1 MDSQE
6 KAAPSS
12 TDLPADIGLILVP
25 IIQPKYSRELIDLA
39 LDMAASEEA
48 TVLVLLVSLG
58 NVEEDAETIQA
69 VEPIV
74 QSYQDDGRPVQLI
87 SYGAGSISRGILD
100 AAREHRA
107 DLILFGGRETSG
119 RGVNFSTVAEN
130 VLPAA
135 PCYVVLF
142 RIGATH
148 ADRRLVVPIVAG
160 EQSRAAAQLAI
171 RLGRSMDRPVEAI
184 YVRTG
189 RTTNWDARGQIESA
203 LVGIA
208 GQEDVKR
215 TIAQSQDAVSGLL
228 SRIEDDVMVVVGVSD
243 RSEWQRWLRADLPMA
258 LIRRWRGP
266 LLMVSPTSAPL
277 TRGDRIRRWLSPT
290 LTQFEQ
296 VEIEREA
303 EASAT
308 TSLDYLVLIVVAA
321 VLATFGLMLNSNAV
335 IIGAMLVAPLM
346 SPLIAF
352 AVGMTLGKLDLVW
365 RATIVLVQGIAG
377 ALLISFLIGWL
388 SPTTIVTT
396 EMASRGNP
404 SLLDMGVALA
414 SGFIGAYATAR
425 KHIPSALAGV
435 AIAAALMPPLATVG
449 LGLAFGDFGLAS
461 GAALLF
467 VTNIISIILAAWATF
482 FWFGMRPSKKV
493 DARRTRRTSAILVAI
508 FVLVLAA
515 LLAQNAN
522 TIFSATIE
530 RTLRDSFNQSELVG
544 YEVRQGTPLQ
554 VFATVRM
561 PASVIPDTSEI
572 IAAQNNLEEALGE
585 PVELSVVIQPVVDAS
600 VAEADAEVEATIG
613 RILNEE
619 LTDMTVLGFKFAIGN
634 PTLVLA
640 AVQTELAYGSEEF
653 NEQVGASEAALAQE
667 LGLPVVLSI
676 LPLETYDSTEAVDA
690 TDQALSEAIEEVLI
704 ESLTCC
710 EIVSFSFQVGNP
722 FLVTVTVMTD
732 MDPASDEFLAQVRAT
747 EDALSDALG
756 WPVKLTVIVTQ
767 PSPTPTATETP
778 FLPSATPTFTPT
790 EEIQSPEPPT
800 EEPPTEEPPTP
811 TSEPPTATAEPP
823 TEEPPTEEPP
833 TPTSGPPTSTVEPPT
848 EEPPTP
854 QPTGPP
860 TEELPTATSPPPTAT
875 PEATLTVPTP
885 TP

>member
-1 MDSQE
+1 VESQE
-6 KAAPSS
+6 KAAPPS
-12 TDLPADIGLILVP
+12 TGLPADLDLILVP

-39 LDMAASEEA
+39 LDMTDSEDA
-48 TVLVLLVSLG
+48 RILVLLVSLG
-58 NVEEDAETIQA
+58 NAEEDAETVRT

-87 SYGAGSISRGILD
+87 SYSAGSISRGILD
-100 AAREHRA
+100 AAREHRT
-107 DLILFGGRETSG
+107 DLVLFGGREIDG
-119 RGVNFSTVAEN
+119 RGVTFSTVAQN

-135 PCYVVLF
+135 PCYVILY
-142 RIGATH
+142 RIGTTH
-148 ADRRLVVPIVAG
+148 AGQRLVVPIVAG
-160 EQSRAAAQLAI
+160 EQSRTAAQLAV
-171 RLGRSMDRPVEAI
+171 RLSHSMNRPVEAI

-189 RTTNWDARGQIESA
+189 RTTTWDAHGRMESA
-203 LVGIA
+203 LVGIP
-208 GQEDVKR
+208 GEENVKR
-215 TIAQSQDAVSGLL
+215 TIAEADDAVSGLL
-228 SRIEDDVMVVVGVSD
+228 SRIEDDDMLVVGMSD
-243 RSEWQRWLRADLPMA
+243 RSEWERWLRADIPMA

-266 LLMVSPTSAPL
+266 LLMVAPTSVPL
-277 TRGDRIRRWLSPT
+277 TRGEKVRRWLSPT

-303 EASAT
+303 ESSAS
-308 TSLDYLVLIVVAA
+308 TSLDYLVLIVVSA

-365 RATIVLVQGIAG
+365 RATIVLVQGIAA
-377 ALLISFLIGWL
+377 ALLIAFLIGWL
-388 SPTTIVTT
+388 SPTTIVTS
-396 EMASRGNP
+396 EMAARGNP

-461 GAALLF
+461 GATLLF

-482 FWFGMRPSKKV
+482 FWLGMRPSKKV

-515 LLAQNAN
+515 LLAQNAS
-522 TIFSATIE
+522 TVFSATIE
-530 RTLRDSFNQSELVG
+530 RTLRDSFNQSELVD

-561 PASVIPDTSEI
+561 PAGIIPDNSEI
-572 IAAQNNLEEALGE
+572 IDAQDNLEEALGE

-600 VAEADAEVEATIG
+600 VAQADAEVEATIG
-613 RILNEE
+613 RILAEQ
-619 LTDMTVLGFKFAIGN
+619 LTDMKMLGFIFEIGN
-634 PTLVLA
+634 PTLVLT
-640 AVQTELAYGSEEF
+640 AVQTELDSDSAEF
-653 NEQVGASEAALAQE
+653 NEQVRSAELALAQE
-667 LGLPVVLSI
+667 LGLPVVLSL
-676 LPLETYDSTEAVDA
+676 LPLETYDSSGAIDA
-690 TDQALSEAIEEVLI
+690 TDQALSETIEEVLI

-732 MDPASDEFLAQVRAT
+732 MEPASDEFLAQIQAT
-747 EDALSDALG
+747 EEALSIALG
-756 WPVKLTVIVTQ
+756 WPVRLTVIVAQ
-767 PSPTPTATETP
+767 PSPTPTETEAP
-778 FLPSATPTFTPT
+778 LLPSATPTFTPT
-790 EEIQSPEPPT
+790 EEIQTPEPPAPTPTSGPPTEEPPTPTAGPPT

-811 TSEPPTATAEPP
+811 TN
-823 TEEPPTEEPP
+823 
-833 TPTSGPPTSTVEPPT
+833 GPPT

-860 TEELPTATSPPPTAT
+860 TEELPTATEPPSTAT
-875 PEATLTVPTP
+875 PEATLPIPTP